1 MSQVSLLASRVRHA
15 DWVRRIG
22 RIVRFVGLTVESSGP
37 DARVGEICEIH
48 ARGRG
53 DVSLAEVVGFSDQ
66 RVLLMPYGDLQGIE
80 IGSEVIATGRT
91 ADVAVG
97 PSLLGRVIDG
107 FGQPLDG
114 APLVEPP
121 HRQALQAPPINPLE
135 RGMVR
140 DVLETGIRAV
150 DTLLTLG
157 RGQRIG
163 IFAGSGVGKS
173 TVLGMLAR
181 EVKADVSVIAL
192 IGERGREVRAFIE
205 EGLSPEARARSV
217 IVAATSDQPPL
228 VRKRAAFLATAIA
241 EYFRDQGQH
250 VCLTMDSITRVAM
263 AQREIG
269 LAAGELPT
277 ARGYTPSVFALLPRL
292 LERGGVR
299 AGGGSLTALYTVLV
313 EGDDVN
319 EPISDAVRSIL
330 DGHIVLAREIAQR
343 GRYPA
348 IDIPR
353 SISRLASS
361 LVNEAERALIA
372 DAVKLLATYETSRDL
387 IEVGAYRAGTTP
399 LVDRAISLVPGI
411 EQFLAQRP
419 DEAQSREAAVQ
430 ALKRVLSAEPVD
442 KPRVSPVPA
451 IAPLAP
457 LANKAAP

>member
-1 MSQVSLLASRVRHA
+1 MMNARQLAARIRGG

-22 RIVRFVGLTVESSGP
+22 RIVRFVGLTLESTGP

-48 ARGRG
+48 ARGGRG
-53 DVSLAEVVGFSDQ
+53 VTLAEVVGFSEQ
-66 RVLLMPYGDLQGIE
+66 RVLLMPFGDLQGIE

-91 ADVAVG
+91 ADVACG
-97 PSLLGRVIDG
+97 EELLGRVIDA
-107 FGQPLDG
+107 FGQPLDDL
-114 APLVEPP
+114 PLATPAARNALYPP
-121 HRQALQAPPINPLE
+121 PLNPLQ

-140 DVLETGIRAV
+140 EVLETGIRAI

-157 RGQRIG
+157 RGQRVG

-181 EVKADVSVIAL
+181 EVKADISVIAL
-192 IGERGREVRAFIE
+192 IGERGREVRAFVE
-205 EGLSPEARARSV
+205 EGLSPEARKRSV
-217 IVAATSDQPPL
+217 VVAATSDQPPL
-228 VRKRAAFLATAIA
+228 VRRRAAFLATAVA
-241 EYFRDQGQH
+241 EHFRDQGLH

-277 ARGYTPSVFALLPRL
+277 ARGYTPSVFTMLPRL

-299 AGGGSLTALYTVLV
+299 DGQGSLTALYTVLV

-319 EPISDAVRSIL
+319 EPISDSVRSIL
-330 DGHIVLAREIAQR
+330 DGHIVLSRDIAHR

-348 IDIPR
+348 IDVTR

-361 LVNEAERALIA
+361 LTTEKERAVVT
-372 DAVKLLATYETSRDL
+372 DAIKMLATYEASRDL

-399 LVDRAISLVPGI
+399 AVDRAIQLLPAL

-419 DEAQSREAAVQ
+419 EESDSRAAACARLASLLAAEVQ
-430 ALKRVLSAEPVD
+430 DA
-442 KPRVSPVPA
+442 KPRLPRVA
-451 IAPLAP
+451 G
-457 LANKAAP
+457 AA

>member
-1 MSQVSLLASRVRHA
+1 MSRAAALLEQVRGG

-22 RIVRFVGLTVESSGP
+22 RIVRFVGLTVESTGP

-48 ARGRG
+48 ARGRRG
-53 DVSLAEVVGFSDQ
+53 VTLAEVVGFSEQ
-66 RVLLMPYGDLQGIE
+66 RVLLMPFGDLQGIE
-80 IGSEVIATGRT
+80 IGSEVIATGRS

-97 PSLLGRVIDG
+97 PELLGRVIDG
-107 FGQPLDG
+107 FGQPLDE
-114 APLVEPP
+114 APMSEPEMR
-121 HRQALQAPPINPLE
+121 HSLYPPPLNPLQ

-140 DVLETGIRAV
+140 EVLETGIRAI

-157 RGQRIG
+157 RGQRVG

-181 EVKADVSVIAL
+181 EVHADVSVIAL
-192 IGERGREVRAFIE
+192 IGERGREVRAFVE
-205 EGLSPEARARSV
+205 EGLSDEARKRSV
-217 IVAATSDQPPL
+217 VVAATSDQPPL
-228 VRKRAAFLATAIA
+228 VRRRAAFLATAIS
-241 EYFRDQGQH
+241 EHFRDAGLH

-277 ARGYTPSVFALLPRL
+277 ARGYTPSVFTLLPRL

-299 AGGGSLTALYTVLV
+299 GAGGSLTALYTVLV

-319 EPISDAVRSIL
+319 EPISDSVRSIL
-330 DGHIVLAREIAQR
+330 DGHIVLSRDIAHR

-361 LVNEAERALIA
+361 LVSERERTVVA

-387 IEVGAYRAGTTP
+387 SVVGAYRAGTTP
-399 LVDRAISLVPGI
+399 TVDRAIELVPVL

-419 DEAQSREAAVQ
+419 EEREA
-430 ALKRVLSAEPVD
+430 LAEACARLEGLLAAEMQDSKARMPRPVV
-442 KPRVSPVPA
+442 KT
-451 IAPLAP
+451 
-457 LANKAAP
+457 